1 MPNVIEALKR
11 DHRNVEELFSTFESS
26 EDPSVAEQICSE
38 LELHTAAEEQ
48 IVYPALRQ
56 AVTGGD
62 KLADEAE
69 QEHAQAKQIIGRIK
83 RTTDPEHL
91 SEVVGELKQAIEH
104 HVEEEEGTV
113 FPKMES
119 DVGATELDAMGSR
132 VQEFE
137 QSA

>member
-1 MPNVIEALKR
+1 MPSVIEILKH
-11 DHRNVEELFSTFESS
+11 DHREVEELFSRFESA
-26 EDPSVAEQICSE
+26 EDPSIAEEICSE
-38 LELHTAAEEQ
+38 LEVHTAAEEQ
-48 IVYPALRQ
+48 IVYPALRE

-69 QEHAQAKQIIGRIK
+69 QEHSQAKQLIGRIK
-83 RTTDPEHL
+83 RTTDTEHL
-91 SEVVGELKQAIEH
+91 SEVVGELEQAIQH

-132 VQEFE
+132 VQDFK